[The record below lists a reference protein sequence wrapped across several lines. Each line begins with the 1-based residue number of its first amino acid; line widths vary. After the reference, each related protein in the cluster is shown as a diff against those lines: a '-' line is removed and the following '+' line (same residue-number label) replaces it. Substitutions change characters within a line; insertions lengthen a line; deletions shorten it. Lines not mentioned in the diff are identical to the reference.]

1 MGEDEEG
8 TAAAPRSAHG
18 CDSRHPRPEA
28 ADLVTRLSRR
38 RVPRPHSPRRGVRI
52 QGPDDPARSGSVQDR
67 LRAGGFR
74 CGRRGLER
82 LGWIQDGS
90 VRRNEVQ
97 RANPDGGGRNRVAAL
112 GQRADRQP
120 HELGSGQA
128 AAHRPHRGTGA
139 HHGHPQRG
147 QGTGDP
153 EPCGIARAG
162 QGCRLRG
169 VERKS
174 AFAVHQGGADVGG
187 RPALLL
193 AGRRRGSTRRSRQG
207 AQATDTGDPFRI
219 GHPAASR
226 DKREELTMHA
236 NQQRAMTITKALR
249 FSSMLAATAMWVG
262 ASTPL
267 ALSAQVGM
275 TVPKQS
281 QPIAL
286 RGATIHTVT
295 KGVIQNGTIIFD
307 AGKIIAV
314 GANLAIPAGT
324 KIVDVTGKH
333 IYPGLIDAY
342 STVGISE
349 IGAVDMSNDVNEVG
363 DFNPNVRTDVAVNA
377 ESRHIGTSRSQGVL
391 TTLTTPGGGLI
402 SGMSSAMAMEGWSWE
417 EMSLESSAALNV
429 NWPDPNQRGGGR
441 GGRGGGGGPEG
452 GTRSTYEERVQ
463 QLKNYFAEARAY
475 RDAVAAGEKVR
486 TDARYMA
493 MIPALDRK
501 IPVVVSASGTSQIN
515 DAITWA
521 KQENLRLIIRGGDD
535 AIHVAARLRAENI
548 PVILTST
555 MEAPNRAHEGYDAA
569 YSRAAQ
575 LHKAG
580 VKFAISGGSGSLYT
594 DRLPYEAGVAVAFGL
609 PEEEA
614 IKAVTI
620 NAAEFMG
627 LADRLGSL
635 EIGKQ
640 ATFLITTGTPIDMTS
655 NILQAYIQGRELD
668 MNDIQ
673 KHFFEKYMEKVRQ
686 KLKIIS

>member
-1 MGEDEEG
+1 
-8 TAAAPRSAHG
+8 
-18 CDSRHPRPEA
+18 
-28 ADLVTRLSRR
+28 
-38 RVPRPHSPRRGVRI
+38 
-52 QGPDDPARSGSVQDR
+52 
-67 LRAGGFR
+67 
-74 CGRRGLER
+74 
-82 LGWIQDGS
+82 
-90 VRRNEVQ
+90 
-97 RANPDGGGRNRVAAL
+97 
-112 GQRADRQP
+112 
-120 HELGSGQA
+120 
-128 AAHRPHRGTGA
+128 
-139 HHGHPQRG
+139 
-147 QGTGDP
+147 
-153 EPCGIARAG
+153 
-162 QGCRLRG
+162 
-169 VERKS
+169 
-174 AFAVHQGGADVGG
+174 
-187 RPALLL
+187 
-193 AGRRRGSTRRSRQG
+193 
-207 AQATDTGDPFRI
+207 
-219 GHPAASR
+219 
-226 DKREELTMHA
+226 MHA
-236 NQQRAMTITKALR
+236 NQQRAMTNTTALR
-249 FSSMLAATAMWVG
+249 CRRLLAAVALGLV
-262 ASTPL
+262 ASPPL

-275 TVPKQS
+275 TVRPQS
-281 QPIAL
+281 QPVAL

-307 AGKIIAV
+307 GGKITAI
-314 GANLAIPAGT
+314 GANIAIPAGT

-402 SGMSSAMAMEGWSWE
+402 SGMSSAMALEGWSWE
-417 EMSLESSAALNV
+417 EMSLESAAALNV
-429 NWPDPNQRGGGR
+429 NWPEPRPGGGR
-441 GGRGGGGGPEG
+441 FGGGGAPG
-452 GTRSTYEERVQ
+452 GGNRVTYEERVQ

-475 RDAVAAGEKVR
+475 RDAVAAKEQVR
-486 TDARYMA
+486 TDARYAA

-501 IPVVVSASGTSQIN
+501 IPVVVSANGTSQIN

-535 AIHVAARLRAENI
+535 AIYVADRLKAENI

-555 MEAPNRAHEGYDAA
+555 MDAPNRAHEGYDAA
-569 YSRAAQ
+569 YARAAQ

-627 LADRLGSL
+627 LSDRLGSL
-635 EIGKQ
+635 EVGKQ
-640 ATFLITTGTPIDMTS
+640 ATLLITTGTPIDTKS
-655 NILQAYIQGRELD
+655 DILQAYIQGRELD

-673 KHFFEKYMEKVRQ
+673 KHFFNKYMEKVRQ
-686 KLKIIS
+686 MMKIIS